1 MNMFTTHTIIS
12 AVTLAMNL
20 SIAVAQPSFGSS
32 FMMGDQKIFPDVKKT
47 NLYYIL
53 PSDYKLATDA
63 FGKPHFVMLQMRYN
77 GMASTGDAGVNKYNN
92 ILQFRVTTDLQQQKK
107 LADIKTALKKINA
120 AADLRILPIGKFS
133 SLLVFAS
140 SSNTGTTNPGDSLN
154 FVKTSFTEAT
164 DENAAVN
171 NSFWTERSI
180 SIRLSN
186 MDAQLVESA
195 LKNGQSII
203 SFSYA
208 FYTIFAEKS
217 DVSITVTGSSDFK
230 KPIYDFFQDEIRNSP
245 DSAKH
250 LVLIKA
256 DAIPLAVD
264 IQKWPALVQKIDINE
279 RMPAKYPLFDV
290 YCYDFNQELRTDLYE
305 KIIELKVS
313 SVSGTDISTNY
324 TFKESRPDVYAKSIR
339 FPYAIRF
346 DKPFYYRVTE
356 INHDGDKNIGEWV
369 RKTNW
374 SELLDITSSPD
385 KVVLKPK
392 PPGDDQ

>member
-1 MNMFTTHTIIS
+1 MKLFIPYIIMQVAVMAINVTI
-12 AVTLAMNL
+12 T
-20 SIAVAQPSFGSS
+20 VAQPSFGSS
-32 FMMGDQKIFPDVKKT
+32 FMLGDQKIFPDVKKN

-63 FGKPHFVMLQMRYN
+63 SGKPVFTMMQMRYN
-77 GMASTGDAGVNKYNN
+77 GMASTGDAGVSKYNN
-92 ILQFRVTTDLQQQKK
+92 ILQFRVTTDLLQQKR
-107 LADIKTALKKINA
+107 LGDIRTELKKINA
-120 AADLRILPIGKFS
+120 TADLRILPVRKFS

-140 SSNTGTTNPGDSLN
+140 SSIDATTDPADSLN
-154 FVKTSFTEAT
+154 IVRASFTEAT

-171 NSFWTERSI
+171 NSFWTERTI

-186 MDAQLVESA
+186 VDAELVESA
-195 LKNGQSII
+195 LKNRQSIM

-208 FYTIFAEKS
+208 FYTVFAEKS
-217 DVSITVTGSSDFK
+217 DVSMTVTGSPGFS

-264 IQKWPALVQKIDINE
+264 IQKWPTLVQKIDINE

-290 YCYDFNQELRTDLYE
+290 YCYDFNQELRTDLFE
-305 KIIELKVS
+305 KVIEIKVS
-313 SVSGTDISTNY
+313 SVGGTDISTNY

-356 INHDGDKNIGEWV
+356 INHDGDKNIGEWI

-385 KVVLKPK
+385 KVVLRTKVE
-392 PPGDDQ
+392 DNQ

>member
-1 MNMFTTHTIIS
+1 MKLFRVYTIIPIT
-12 AVTLAMNL
+12 VLAMNI
-20 SIAVAQPSFGSS
+20 SITIAQPSFGSS
-32 FMMGDQKIFPDVKKT
+32 FMLGDQKIFPDVKRP

-53 PSDYKLATDA
+53 PSDYKLATDVS
-63 FGKPHFVMLQMRYN
+63 GKPYFTLMQMRYN
-77 GMASTGDAGVNKYNN
+77 GMASTGDAGISKYNN
-92 ILQFRVTTDLQQQKK
+92 VLQFRVTTDLQQQKK
-107 LADIKTALKKINA
+107 MGDIKLALKKINA
-120 AADLRILPIGKFS
+120 AAELRILPIRKFS

-140 SSNTGTTNPGDSLN
+140 SSTDAGTNPGDSLN
-154 FVKTSFTEAT
+154 IVKTSFTEAT

-171 NSFWTERSI
+171 NSFWTERTI

-186 MDAQLVESA
+186 VDAELVESA
-195 LKNGQSII
+195 LKNNQSIM

-208 FYTIFAEKS
+208 FYTVFAEKS
-217 DVSITVTGSSDFK
+217 DVSMTITGSPGFR
-230 KPIYDFFQDEIRNSP
+230 KPIYDLFRDEIRNSP

-250 LVLIKA
+250 MVLIKA
-256 DAIPLAVD
+256 DAIPLTVD

-290 YCYDFNQELRTDLYE
+290 FCYDFNQELRADLFE
-305 KIIELKVS
+305 KSIEIKAS

-324 TFKESRPDVYAKSIR
+324 AFKESRPDVYAKSIR

-356 INHDGDKNIGEWV
+356 INQEGEKNTGEWI

-374 SELLDITSSPD
+374 SELLDITSPPD
-385 KVVLKPK
+385 KIVIKPK
-392 PPGDDQ
+392 PAEDN

>member
-1 MNMFTTHTIIS
+1 MNLLTPHIIIQV
-12 AVTLAMNL
+12 AALAMNL

-32 FMMGDQKIFPDVKKT
+32 FMLGDQKVFPDVRKT

-63 FGKPHFVMLQMRYN
+63 SGKPYFTMIQMRYN
-77 GMASTGDAGVNKYNN
+77 GMASTGDPGVSKYHN

-107 LADIKTALKKINA
+107 LGDIKTALKKINA
-120 AADLRILPIGKFS
+120 NADLSILPVRKFS

-140 SSNTGTTNPGDSLN
+140 SSIAATTNPGDSLN
-154 FVKTSFTEAT
+154 MVRASFTEAT
-164 DENAAVN
+164 DENAVDN
-171 NSFWTERSI
+171 NSFWTERTI
-180 SIRLSN
+180 SITLN
-186 MDAQLVESA
+186 NVDAELVESA
-195 LKNGQSII
+195 LKNRQSIM

-208 FYTIFAEKS
+208 FYTVFAEKS
-217 DVSITVTGSSDFK
+217 DVSMTVTGSSGFR
-230 KPIYDFFQDEIRNSP
+230 KPIYDFFQDEIRNRP

-264 IQKWPALVQKIDINE
+264 IQKWPTLVQKIDIND

-290 YCYDFNQELRTDLYE
+290 YCYDFNQELRADLIE
-305 KIIELKVS
+305 KVIEIKVRG
-313 SVSGTDISTNY
+313 VGGTDIITNF
-324 TFKESRPDVYAKSIR
+324 TFKESRPEVYAKSIR

-346 DKPFYYRVTE
+346 DKPFYYRVLE
-356 INHDGDKNIGEWV
+356 INQDGDKNIGEWIQ
-369 RKTNW
+369 KTNW

-385 KVVLKPK
+385 KVVLRTKVE
-392 PPGDDQ
+392 DNQ